1 MHQAAF
7 VPAPSLRTR
16 VLCKLSVTLSSTQPF
31 LGFVFHYATVLQ
43 PGLEVQ
49 VPLQQLCCLW
59 LSGLSSPLCPC
70 CPSPELP
77 PVSGCSSTLVTGSP
91 L

>member
-16 VLCKLSVTLSSTQPF
+16 VLCELSVTLSSTQPF
-31 LGFVFHYATVLQ
+31 LGFVFHYATMLQ

-49 VPLQQLCCLW
+49 VPLQ
-59 LSGLSSPLCPC
+59 
-70 CPSPELP
+70 
-77 PVSGCSSTLVTGSP
+77 
-91 L
+91 